1 MSDLTTAV
9 SGTSLDRKKWT
20 LLNQTGEWA
29 DVTFIPWQ
37 YKWGPKA
44 YNCGEDVKT
53 VDCIINKRRK
63 CELCERNQLVS
74 TGLLSALELAP

>member
-9 SGTSLDRKKWT
+9 SGTSLDPKKWT
-20 LLNQTGEWA
+20 LLNHTGEWA

-37 YKWGPKA
+37 CKWGPEP

-53 VDCIINKRRK
+53 VDCIT
-63 CELCERNQLVS
+63 VS
-74 TGLLSALELAP
+74 MNVVNASFVRGISLSPQGY

>member
-20 LLNQTGEWA
+20 LLNHTGA
-29 DVTFIPWQ
+29 DVIFIPWQ
-37 YKWGPKA
+37 CKWVPKP

-53 VDCIINKRRK
+53 VDCIT
-63 CELCERNQLVS
+63 VS
-74 TGLLSALELAP
+74 MNVVNASFLRGIRLSPQGY